1 MFPVNN
7 YQLFHQPNSGQV
19 FVFVGTQIM
28 TYPKI
33 SSDFR
38 GIELGFLMCSG
49 DIGREFDLKCIDLT
63 LDCCPFII
71 WNSARDLLDCGQ
83 SFSVQIN

>member
-1 MFPVNN
+1 MVPVNN
-7 YQLFHQPNSGQV
+7 YQLFHQPNIGQI

-38 GIELGFLMCSG
+38 GIE
-49 DIGREFDLKCIDLT
+49 IR
-63 LDCCPFII
+63 
-71 WNSARDLLDCGQ
+71 
-83 SFSVQIN
+83 FSDVFRGCWKGI